1 MTATPIYSDAS
12 SSVEDRASDLIDRM
26 DLDEKLA
33 QLGAV
38 GFPNLMKG
46 DRFDEEAA
54 LQVIPHG
61 IGEVTRI
68 GATTGLQPAQS
79 AELVNQIQ
87 RLVVE
92 RTRLGVPVIVHE
104 ESLAGYCARDATVFP
119 QALALASAWDPE
131 LIEEVA
137 SVVRRQLMA
146 VGARHSL
153 APVLDVARDPRWGR
167 LEETYGEDPVLA
179 GVLGTAYVRGMQ
191 TGDLFHG
198 VLATGKHFLAHS
210 LPEGGRNHAPVQLG
224 PRELREVYAEPFAAA
239 IREAGL
245 ASVMSS
251 YSCIDGLPGSGSAEI
266 LTTLLRGELGFEGIA
281 VADYSAISLLASY
294 HRVAADRSEAAVKA
308 ITAGLDLEL
317 PALDCY
323 GEPLK
328 AAVTSGKMPMAVV
341 DTAVRRVLI
350 CKLKLGLFESPYVDT
365 GRVSAVF
372 HDPGNV
378 ALARKAAT
386 KGIVMLS
393 NNGVLPLPP
402 DLGVVAVIGPAA
414 DDRRLLQG
422 DYHYPAHQELLLEPA
437 EAHAHNGHSNG
448 DSNKAGNG
456 AGAAKDG
463 VPKDGVPKDGVTDG
477 SEPQEFSEFI
487 VLPSGLGTFR
497 PGAYFTEHVTPLEGL
512 RTALGTRARIVYEKG
527 CEVRGDDRGGLPAA
541 VGAAAAAD
549 VAVVFVGGRSGLDK
563 RSTVGEARDAADLR
577 LSGVQEEL
585 VEAVSKTGTPTV
597 VVVMSGRAHALS
609 QVANEAS
616 ALLVA
621 WPLGEQ
627 GGNALADVLTGG
639 AEPGG
644 RLAVTL
650 PRATGQVPL
659 YHSHRSGGARTMF
672 YGDYTDSSHTPLF
685 CFGHGLGY
693 TEFEQSE
700 LVVEG
705 TDTISPI
712 SVRVTVT
719 NTGARP
725 GEEVVQLYV
734 SDLLASVAR
743 PELSLV
749 SFARAALAPGESRR
763 VHFEV
768 HPSRLA
774 FFDEAMRFVVEPG
787 QFRFATGV
795 SAAVLRQERV
805 VTLTGEVAR
814 YSQRSVVSV
823 RATLGEPYPAGRA
836 PFA

>member
-1 MTATPIYSDAS
+1 M
-12 SSVEDRASDLIDRM
+12 
-26 DLDEKLA
+26 
-33 QLGAV
+33 
-38 GFPNLMKG
+38 
-46 DRFDEEAA
+46 
-54 LQVIPHG
+54 
-61 IGEVTRI
+61 
-68 GATTGLQPAQS
+68 
-79 AELVNQIQ
+79 
-87 RLVVE
+87 VE

-131 LIEEVA
+131 LMEEVA

-179 GVLGTAYVRGMQ
+179 GVLGAAYVRGMQ
-191 TGDLFHG
+191 TSDLFHG
-198 VLATGKHFLAHS
+198 VLATGKHFLAHGLS
-210 LPEGGRNHAPVQLG
+210 EGGRNHAPVQIG

-328 AAVTSGKMPMAVV
+328 AAVTSGKVPMAVV

-372 HDPGNV
+372 EDPGNV

-463 VPKDGVPKDGVTDG
+463 APKDGVPKDGVTKDGVTKDGVPKDGVTDG

-719 NTGARP
+719 NTGTRP

-734 SDLLASVAR
+734 SDLVASVAR

-749 SFARAALAPGESRR
+749 SFARAALVPGESRR

>member
-1 MTATPIYSDAS
+1 
-12 SSVEDRASDLIDRM
+12 
-26 DLDEKLA
+26 
-33 QLGAV
+33 
-38 GFPNLMKG
+38 
-46 DRFDEEAA
+46 
-54 LQVIPHG
+54 
-61 IGEVTRI
+61 
-68 GATTGLQPAQS
+68 
-79 AELVNQIQ
+79 
-87 RLVVE
+87 
-92 RTRLGVPVIVHE
+92 
-104 ESLAGYCARDATVFP
+104 
-119 QALALASAWDPE
+119 
-131 LIEEVA
+131 
-137 SVVRRQLMA
+137 
-146 VGARHSL
+146 
-153 APVLDVARDPRWGR
+153 
-167 LEETYGEDPVLA
+167 
-179 GVLGTAYVRGMQ
+179 
-191 TGDLFHG
+191 
-198 VLATGKHFLAHS
+198 
-210 LPEGGRNHAPVQLG
+210 
-224 PRELREVYAEPFAAA
+224 
-239 IREAGL
+239 
-245 ASVMSS
+245 
-251 YSCIDGLPGSGSAEI
+251 
-266 LTTLLRGELGFEGIA
+266 
-281 VADYSAISLLASY
+281 
-294 HRVAADRSEAAVKA
+294 
-308 ITAGLDLEL
+308 
-317 PALDCY
+317 
-323 GEPLK
+323 
-328 AAVTSGKMPMAVV
+328 MAVV

-372 HDPGNV
+372 EDPGNV

-393 NNGVLPLPP
+393 NNGVLPLRP

-463 VPKDGVPKDGVTDG
+463 VPKDGVPKDGVPKDGITDG

-585 VEAVSKTGTPTV
+585 VEAVGKTGTPTV

-650 PRATGQVPL
+650 PPR
-659 YHSHRSGGARTMF
+659 H
-672 YGDYTDSSHTPLF
+672 
-685 CFGHGLGY
+685 
-693 TEFEQSE
+693 
-700 LVVEG
+700 
-705 TDTISPI
+705 
-712 SVRVTVT
+712 
-719 NTGARP
+719 RP
-725 GEEVVQLYV
+725 GAPVPQPPLRG
-734 SDLLASVAR
+734 R
-743 PELSLV
+743 PHHVLRGLHGFFSHPAVL
-749 SFARAALAPGESRR
+749 FRARARLHR
-763 VHFEV
+763 VRTV
-768 HPSRLA
+768 
-774 FFDEAMRFVVEPG
+774 
-787 QFRFATGV
+787 
-795 SAAVLRQERV
+795 
-805 VTLTGEVAR
+805 
-814 YSQRSVVSV
+814 
-823 RATLGEPYPAGRA
+823 
-836 PFA
+836 

>member
-1 MTATPIYSDAS
+1 MTAAPIYSDAS

-61 IGEVTRI
+61 IGQVTRI
-68 GATTGLQPAQS
+68 GATTGLHPAQS

-131 LIEEVA
+131 LMEEVA

-191 TGDLFHG
+191 TSDLFHG

-210 LPEGGRNHAPVQLG
+210 LSEGGRNHAPVQIG

-281 VADYSAISLLASY
+281 VADYSAISLLHSY
-294 HRVAADRSEAAVKA
+294 HRVAAGRSEAAVKA

-328 AAVTSGKMPMAVV
+328 AAVTSGKVPMAVV

-350 CKLKLGLFESPYVDT
+350 CKLKLGLFEAPYVDT

-372 HDPGNV
+372 EDPGNV

-393 NNGVLPLPP
+393 NNGVLPLRPG
-402 DLGVVAVIGPAA
+402 LGVVAVIGPAA

-456 AGAAKDG
+456 AGARDGADKD
-463 VPKDGVPKDGVTDG
+463 VAPKDGVTDG

-577 LSGVQEEL
+577 LSGVQEDL

-627 GGNALADVLTGG
+627 GGNALADVLTGE

-700 LVVEG
+700 LVVDG

-719 NTGARP
+719 NTGTRP

-823 RATLGEPYPAGRA
+823 RASLGEPYPAGRT

>member
-38 GFPNLMKG
+38 RFPDLMKA
-46 DRFDEEAA
+46 DRFDEESA

-61 IGEVTRI
+61 IGQVTRI

-79 AELVNQIQ
+79 AELVNEIQ

-92 RTRLGVPVIVHE
+92 RTRLGIPVVVHE

-119 QALALASAWDPE
+119 QALALASAWDAG
-131 LIEEVA
+131 LMEEVA
-137 SVVRRQLMA
+137 AAVRRQLMA
-146 VGARHSL
+146 VGARQSL

-179 GVLGTAYVRGMQ
+179 GVLGAAYVRGMQ
-191 TGDLFHG
+191 TSDLFHG

-210 LPEGGRNHAPVQLG
+210 LSEGGRNHAAVQLG

-251 YSCIDGLPGSGSAEI
+251 YSCIDGLPGSGSADV
-266 LTTLLRGELGFEGIA
+266 LTHLLRGELGFEGFA
-281 VADYSAISLLASY
+281 VADYSAVTLLASY
-294 HRVAADRSEAAVKA
+294 HKVAADRSEAAVKA

-328 AAVTSGKMPMAVV
+328 AAVVSGQVPLAVV

-350 CKLKLGLFESPYVDT
+350 WKLKLGLFESPYVDT

-372 HDPGNV
+372 DDPGNA
-378 ALARKAAT
+378 ALARRAAT

-393 NNGVLPLPP
+393 NSGVLPLRP
-402 DLGVVAVIGPAA
+402 DVGVVAVIGPAA

-422 DYHYPAHQELLLEPA
+422 DYHYPAHQELLLEPVG
-437 EAHAHNGHSNG
+437 AHAGNGHATG
-448 DSNKAGNG
+448 DSATGNGNKGGNG
-456 AGAAKDG
+456 AGAAKDAAA
-463 VPKDGVPKDGVTDG
+463 DGDET
-477 SEPQEFSEFI
+477 EEFSDFI
-487 VLPSGLGTFR
+487 VLPSGRGAFK
-497 PGAYFTEHVTPLEGL
+497 PGVYYTEHITPLEGL
-512 RTALGTRARIVYEKG
+512 RAALGARARIVYEKG
-527 CEVRGDDRGGLPAA
+527 CEIQGDDRSGLPAA
-541 VGAAAAAD
+541 VGAAATAD
-549 VAVVFVGGRSGLDK
+549 VAIVVVGGRSGLDR
-563 RSTVGEARDAADLR
+563 RSTVGEGRDATDLR
-577 LSGVQEEL
+577 LTGAQEEL

-609 QVANEAS
+609 QVANDAS

-627 GGNALADVLTGG
+627 GGNALADVLTGK

-650 PRATGQVPL
+650 PRVAGQVPL
-659 YHSHRSGGARTMF
+659 YHSHRSGGARSMF
-672 YGDYTDSSHTPLF
+672 FGDYTDSAHTPLF
-685 CFGHGLGY
+685 YFGHGLGY
-693 TEFEQSE
+693 TEFEQSD
-700 LVVEG
+700 LVVEAA
-705 TDTISPI
+705 DTTSPV
-712 SVRVTVT
+712 SVRLTVT

-725 GEEVVQLYV
+725 GDEVVQLYV
-734 SDLLASVAR
+734 SDLVASVAR
-743 PELSLV
+743 PELSLIG
-749 SFARAALAPGESRR
+749 FARVGLQPGESRS

-795 SAAVLRQERV
+795 SAGALRQESV
-805 VTLTGEVAR
+805 VRLTGEVAR
-814 YSQRSVVSV
+814 YSQRSVVAVTS
-823 RATLGEPYPAGRA
+823 TLGEPYAVARQ
-836 PFA
+836 

>member
-12 SSVEDRASDLIDRM
+12 SSIEDRASDLIDRM

-38 GFPNLMKG
+38 GFPDLMKG

-54 LQVIPHG
+54 LQVIPYG
-61 IGEVTRI
+61 IGQVTRI

-119 QALALASAWDPE
+119 QALALASAWDPG

-153 APVLDVARDPRWGR
+153 APVLDVGRDPRWGR

-191 TGDLFHG
+191 TSDLFHG

-239 IREAGL
+239 IRDAGL
-245 ASVMSS
+245 GSVMSS
-251 YSCIDGLPGSGSAEI
+251 YSCIDGLPGSGSAEV
-266 LTTLLRGELGFEGIA
+266 LTELLRGELGFEGIA

-328 AAVTSGKMPMAVV
+328 AAVTTGKVPMAVV

-372 HDPGNV
+372 DDPGNIV
-378 ALARKAAT
+378 LARQAAT

-393 NNGVLPLPP
+393 NDGVLPLRRDP
-402 DLGVVAVIGPAA
+402 GVVAVIGPAA

-422 DYHYPAHQELLLEPA
+422 DYHYPAHQELLIEPT

-448 DSNKAGNG
+448 DSKAGNG
-456 AGAAKDG
+456 AKDGPAKDG
-463 VPKDGVPKDGVTDG
+463 PAKDGPASG
-477 SEPQEFSEFI
+477 SDPEGFSEFI
-487 VLPSGLGTFR
+487 VLPSGRGAFR
-497 PGAYFTEHVTPLEGL
+497 PGAYFTEHATPLEGL
-512 RTALGTRARIVYEKG
+512 RTALGQRARIVYEKG
-527 CEVRGDDRGGLPAA
+527 CDVRGDDRGGLPAA

-549 VAVVFVGGRSGLDK
+549 VAIVFVGGRSGLDK

-609 QVANEAS
+609 QVANQAS
-616 ALLVA
+616 ALLVT

-627 GGNALADVLTGG
+627 GGNALADVLTGV

-672 YGDYTDSSHTPLF
+672 YGDYTDSPHTPLF
-685 CFGHGLGY
+685 YFGHGLGY

-712 SVRVTVT
+712 SVRLTVT
-719 NTGARP
+719 NTGSRP

-734 SDLLASVAR
+734 SDLVASVAR

-749 SFARAALAPGESRR
+749 GFTRVALAPGESRA
-763 VHFEV
+763 VQFEV

-795 SAAVLRQERV
+795 SAGALRQEHL

-823 RATLGEPYPAGRA
+823 RATLGQPYAAGA
-836 PFA
+836 GSLA

>member
-1 MTATPIYSDAS
+1 MTAAPIYSDAS

-61 IGEVTRI
+61 IGQVTRI

-131 LIEEVA
+131 LMEEVA

-191 TGDLFHG
+191 TSDLFHG

-210 LPEGGRNHAPVQLG
+210 LSEGGRNHAPVQIG

-266 LTTLLRGELGFEGIA
+266 LTTLLRGELGFEGVA
-281 VADYSAISLLASY
+281 VADYSAIGLLASY

-328 AAVTSGKMPMAVV
+328 AAVTSRKVPMAVV

-350 CKLKLGLFESPYVDT
+350 CKLKLGLFEAPYVDT

-372 HDPGNV
+372 EDPGNV

-393 NNGVLPLPP
+393 NNGVLPLRPG
-402 DLGVVAVIGPAA
+402 LGVVAVIGPAA

-448 DSNKAGNG
+448 DSNKAGNS
-456 AGAAKDG
+456 AGGGDGGAKDG
-463 VPKDGVPKDGVTDG
+463 APKDGVADG

-512 RTALGTRARIVYEKG
+512 RTALGPRARIVYERG

-549 VAVVFVGGRSGLDK
+549 VAVVFVGGRSGLDM

-577 LSGVQEEL
+577 LSGVQEDL

-627 GGNALADVLTGG
+627 GGSALADVLTGE

-719 NTGARP
+719 NTGTRP

-734 SDLLASVAR
+734 SDLVASVAR

-774 FFDEAMRFVVEPG
+774 FFDEAMSFVVEPG

-805 VTLTGEVAR
+805 VALTGEVAR